1 MSENISKSAETVNN
15 IDWEELEQI
24 LKTDHTLDPI
34 LEEQMEDLRMQL
46 KVEIAGN
53 EDYDEFMD

>member
-1 MSENISKSAETVNN
+1 MSENICKSAETVIN

-24 LKTDHTLDPI
+24 LKIDHKIDPI

-46 KVEIAGN
+46 ELEMAGDKDFN
-53 EDYDEFMD
+53 EFMN

>member
-34 LEEQMEDLRMQL
+34 
-46 KVEIAGN
+46 
-53 EDYDEFMD
+53 